1 MIAPN
6 TFLLWWSALDQ
17 DGEQRFFVK
26 LSAPHDAQII
36 DVHEGIEPFAP
47 TTKH

>member
-6 TFLLWWSALDQ
+6 TFLFWWSALDQ

-26 LSAPHDAQII
+26 LSAPHNAQIV
-36 DVHEGIEPFAP
+36 DVHEGTEPFAP
-47 TTKH
+47 ATKH